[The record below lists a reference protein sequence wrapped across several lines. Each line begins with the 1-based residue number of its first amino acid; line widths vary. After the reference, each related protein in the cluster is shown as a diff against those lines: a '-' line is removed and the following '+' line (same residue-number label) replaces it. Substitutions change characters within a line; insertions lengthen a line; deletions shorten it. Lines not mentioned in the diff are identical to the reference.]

1 MSLDIPSIQQIDGSG
16 LRFAIIAS
24 RYNEALVDSLV
35 QHASATITAAGAE
48 APLIER
54 VPGAAELPYA
64 ASAVANHSQFDAIIV
79 IGVVIAGDTNHHEI
93 IGDSTATA
101 LLNVSIAQ
109 KVPVINGILVVKDRA
124 QAEARAGE
132 TIIYTKME
140 DNQPVTRRSQRREN
154 RMCTVQFL
162 YQWESNKPKVLADDV
177 CQFFENQE
185 EDRAYYAF
193 AEELALGT
201 IENVEVIDGHIN
213 EHANNWTFDRI
224 AKVDLAILRLAI
236 YELLYR
242 TDIPPIVSINEAIDL
257 SKVFS
262 NPDSKRF
269 INGILDKMK
278 DKITR
283 PLRKAAD

>member
-1 MSLDIPSIQQIDGSG
+1 
-16 LRFAIIAS
+16 
-24 RYNEALVDSLV
+24 
-35 QHASATITAAGAE
+35 
-48 APLIER
+48 
-54 VPGAAELPYA
+54 
-64 ASAVANHSQFDAIIV
+64 
-79 IGVVIAGDTNHHEI
+79 
-93 IGDSTATA
+93 
-101 LLNVSIAQ
+101 
-109 KVPVINGILVVKDRA
+109 
-124 QAEARAGE
+124 
-132 TIIYTKME
+132 ME

-193 AEELALGT
+193 AEELALAT

>member
-1 MSLDIPSIQQIDGSG
+1 
-16 LRFAIIAS
+16 
-24 RYNEALVDSLV
+24 
-35 QHASATITAAGAE
+35 
-48 APLIER
+48 
-54 VPGAAELPYA
+54 
-64 ASAVANHSQFDAIIV
+64 
-79 IGVVIAGDTNHHEI
+79 
-93 IGDSTATA
+93 
-101 LLNVSIAQ
+101 
-109 KVPVINGILVVKDRA
+109 
-124 QAEARAGE
+124 
-132 TIIYTKME
+132 ME
-140 DNQPVTRRSQRREN
+140 DNEPVTRRSQRREN
-154 RMCTVQFL
+154 RMSTVQFL
-162 YQWESNKPKVLADDV
+162 YQWESNKPQVLADDI

-185 EDRAYYAF
+185 EGRAYYAF

-201 IENVEVIDGHIN
+201 IENVEVIDAHIT

-236 YELLYR
+236 YELLFR

-257 SKVFS
+257 SKIFS

>member
-1 MSLDIPSIQQIDGSG
+1 
-16 LRFAIIAS
+16 
-24 RYNEALVDSLV
+24 
-35 QHASATITAAGAE
+35 
-48 APLIER
+48 
-54 VPGAAELPYA
+54 
-64 ASAVANHSQFDAIIV
+64 
-79 IGVVIAGDTNHHEI
+79 
-93 IGDSTATA
+93 
-101 LLNVSIAQ
+101 
-109 KVPVINGILVVKDRA
+109 
-124 QAEARAGE
+124 
-132 TIIYTKME
+132 ME
-140 DNQPVTRRSQRREN
+140 DNESVTRRSQRREN
-154 RMCTVQFL
+154 RISAVQFL
-162 YQWESNKPKVLADDV
+162 YQWEANKPDILADDV

-193 AEELALGT
+193 AEELALGA
-201 IENVEVIDGHIN
+201 IEQVAAIDEHIV

-242 TDIPPIVSINEAIDL
+242 NDIPPIVSINEAIDL

>member
-1 MSLDIPSIQQIDGSG
+1 
-16 LRFAIIAS
+16 
-24 RYNEALVDSLV
+24 
-35 QHASATITAAGAE
+35 
-48 APLIER
+48 
-54 VPGAAELPYA
+54 
-64 ASAVANHSQFDAIIV
+64 
-79 IGVVIAGDTNHHEI
+79 
-93 IGDSTATA
+93 
-101 LLNVSIAQ
+101 
-109 KVPVINGILVVKDRA
+109 
-124 QAEARAGE
+124 
-132 TIIYTKME
+132 ME
-140 DNQPVTRRSQRREN
+140 DNEPVTRRSQRREN
-154 RMCTVQFL
+154 RMSTVQFL
-162 YQWESNKPKVLADDV
+162 YQWESNKPQVLADDI

-201 IENVEVIDGHIN
+201 IENVEVIDAHIT

-236 YELLYR
+236 YELLFR

-257 SKVFS
+257 SKIFS

>member
-1 MSLDIPSIQQIDGSG
+1 
-16 LRFAIIAS
+16 
-24 RYNEALVDSLV
+24 
-35 QHASATITAAGAE
+35 
-48 APLIER
+48 
-54 VPGAAELPYA
+54 
-64 ASAVANHSQFDAIIV
+64 
-79 IGVVIAGDTNHHEI
+79 
-93 IGDSTATA
+93 
-101 LLNVSIAQ
+101 
-109 KVPVINGILVVKDRA
+109 
-124 QAEARAGE
+124 
-132 TIIYTKME
+132 ME
-140 DNQPVTRRSQRREN
+140 DNEPVTRRSQRREN
-154 RMCTVQFL
+154 RMSTVQFL
-162 YQWESNKPKVLADDV
+162 YQWESNKPEVLADDV

-201 IENVEVIDGHIN
+201 IENIEVIDGHIN
-213 EHANNWTFDRI
+213 EHANNWTFERI

-257 SKVFS
+257 SKIFS